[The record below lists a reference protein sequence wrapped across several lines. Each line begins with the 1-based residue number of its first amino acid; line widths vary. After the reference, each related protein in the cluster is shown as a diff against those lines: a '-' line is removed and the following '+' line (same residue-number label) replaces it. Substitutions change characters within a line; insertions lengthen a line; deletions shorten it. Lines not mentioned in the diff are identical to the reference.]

1 MEFLGSSQTFIGVLA
16 SLMVT
21 CIILE
26 ARNNFI
32 VKIYDEVIGKIGKY
46 LNDYYVDTGHKQL
59 INISSYKLLE
69 RYIND
74 LKKQGL
80 VDNEALN
87 KALNM
92 ELKYITTI
100 DEIKARNA
108 TKVEAIDKKKSNI
121 KIACKRDGQLI
132 VLGPLYA
139 LFSCVVIFI
148 CDELIR
154 FHSTYDF
161 DVTFLSIFL
170 LISAFFWIV
179 IWCNYMLDVPQNN
192 RLQRLKELFKK
203 VNSPLLWILL
213 GFICIYVG
221 CWVVSLYISLLLW
234 KYMVIIG
241 IGMLFPIFTIATIKL
256 YNHFQSEKAT
266 FLFCTNHFV
275 AHIMMS
281 LLYTIIAF
289 VFIKCV
295 DGASE
300 AYIIYENLNMLRIC
314 SITFILFIGLIF
326 PLFMPYIKYTFLL
339 YQIKRKVSKIKAS
352 VEIESKDVR
361 DKLEMF
367 CESIPSVGH

>member
-108 TKVEAIDKKKSNI
+108 TKVEA
-121 KIACKRDGQLI
+121 L
-132 VLGPLYA
+132 
-139 LFSCVVIFI
+139 
-148 CDELIR
+148 LIR
-154 FHSTYDF
+154 KNQTLRLH
-161 DVTFLSIFL
+161 V
-170 LISAFFWIV
+170 SA
-179 IWCNYMLDVPQNN
+179 MD
-192 RLQRLKELFKK
+192 
-203 VNSPLLWILL
+203 S
-213 GFICIYVG
+213 
-221 CWVVSLYISLLLW
+221 
-234 KYMVIIG
+234 
-241 IGMLFPIFTIATIKL
+241 
-256 YNHFQSEKAT
+256 
-266 FLFCTNHFV
+266 
-275 AHIMMS
+275 
-281 LLYTIIAF
+281 
-289 VFIKCV
+289 
-295 DGASE
+295 
-300 AYIIYENLNMLRIC
+300 
-314 SITFILFIGLIF
+314 
-326 PLFMPYIKYTFLL
+326 
-339 YQIKRKVSKIKAS
+339 
-352 VEIESKDVR
+352 
-361 DKLEMF
+361 
-367 CESIPSVGH
+367 